1 MHGQCFRRHVS
12 REDVFREIQDAAS
25 SSSGGDV
32 SIPVLPFIARIC
44 NARAY
49 GQSQGVHMRDIRQ
62 LDSAYS
68 ISDRPTILVRH
79 QAILVN
85 IDPIRAVILRH
96 RCIVFPGMPSD
107 VATHLEATFVANM
120 AESPDAPFEFTY
132 ASVLSTVA
140 TWYANQVTYMQP
152 EAMLVLQSI
161 ASVERPRD
169 EFERLRLVQRRFH
182 ELQAQVQ
189 GIHSLLAAL
198 LDDDDDLHRLYLTK

>member
-1 MHGQCFRRHVS
+1 MASAMNGPLREHLLGPEIVVVDGTVPEVVGGIKAVVHTGGRDMAWQFDMHGQCHRRHVS

-25 SSSGGDV
+25 SSSGGD
-32 SIPVLPFIARIC
+32 
-44 NARAY
+44 
-49 GQSQGVHMRDIRQ
+49 GVHMRDIRQ

-132 ASVLSTVA
+132 AVA
-140 TWYANQVTYMQP
+140 CCLP
-152 EAMLVLQSI
+152 SMLT
-161 ASVERPRD
+161 
-169 EFERLRLVQRRFH
+169 F
-182 ELQAQVQ
+182 
-189 GIHSLLAAL
+189 
-198 LDDDDDLHRLYLTK
+198 DL